1 MTDQDAKQNK
11 NLFSKI
17 KQSLSASHKHSRS
30 FSALDSLQ
38 ASRQHPPNG
47 PQIISNLPLY
57 NPYGINNRHS
67 HSMQLAALAASGT
80 SDSPISLPYPID
92 SPKNH
97 VPQPFRNEIED
108 LDQMYEIADSG
119 NFLGSGGSSTIRK
132 VQRREDKKVVALK
145 IFNVFKDEAPGTYY
159 HRVAHEYIITKSLA
173 HVHVITVY
181 ELVRLPTI
189 LSRNWGM
196 VMEYY
201 PHDLYNVLRQPHWQA
216 ITLGEKLCYFKQ
228 LVFGLYHLHL
238 HDIVHLDLKP
248 GNVLVEHGV
257 LKITDFGCGDY
268 GHVSPGRFESGVRMC
283 DKPLGTP
290 PFQSP
295 EVTVLRLAKGQY
307 DPFRADCWSLG
318 MMLFAIVKGRVPFKE
333 AQVLD
338 KDYADYE
345 HESRWYKGLNPS
357 FVHNDEQKVPNRGPL
372 AHELPHGQ
380 LTRLFW
386 RLCDPVAD
394 TRMTLKDVFASDYFQ
409 KIPMCFKEET
419 HGDGVSILDETGA
432 VVESTGL
439 GVVADVHSV
448 HLAIG
453 SRMEKHLHDI

>member
-1 MTDQDAKQNK
+1 MTVQDTKQNK

-17 KQSLSASHKHSRS
+17 KHSLQASSRHSRS

-38 ASRQHPPNG
+38 ASRQHPPNAS
-47 PQIISNLPLY
+47 QIISKFPIY

-67 HSMQLAALAASGT
+67 YSVQLASPAADGT
-80 SDSPISLPYPID
+80 SDSPITLPYPID
-92 SPKNH
+92 SPKDH
-97 VPQPFRNEIED
+97 VPQPFQNEIED

-119 NFLGSGGSSTIRK
+119 SFLGSGGSSTIRK
-132 VQRREDKKVVALK
+132 VQRRTDKKVVALK
-145 IFNVFKDEAPGTYY
+145 VFNVFKDEAPGSYY
-159 HRVAHEYIITKSLA
+159 RRVAHEYIITKSLA

-216 ITLGEKLCYFKQ
+216 ISLGEKLCYFKQ

-248 GNVLVEHGV
+248 GNILLEHGV

-283 DKPLGTP
+283 DKILGTP

-295 EVTVLRLAKGQY
+295 EVTMLRNAKGHY
-307 DPFRADCWSLG
+307 DPFKADCWSLG
-318 MMLFAIVKGRVPFKE
+318 MMLFSIVKGRVPFKE
-333 AQVLD
+333 AQRLD

-345 HESRWYKGLNPS
+345 HESRWYKDLNPS
-357 FVHNDEQKVPNRGPL
+357 FVHNDARKVPNRGPL

-386 RLCDPVAD
+386 RLCDPVAA
-394 TRMTLKDVFASDYFQ
+394 TRMSMKEVFASDYFQ
-409 KIPMCFKEET
+409 KIAMCFKEET
-419 HGDGVSILDETGA
+419 HGDGVSILDETGT
-432 VVESTGL
+432 VVESSGL
-439 GVVADVHSV
+439 GVVAEVHDV

-453 SRMEKHLHDI
+453 CRMEKHLHDI